1 MVLKGEISNICVTL
15 AHCITSFEEGFTTL
29 GSFALN
35 QL

>member
-1 MVLKGEISNICVTL
+1 MVLKGEISNMCVTL
-15 AHCITSFEEGFTTL
+15 ARKITSFEEGFTAL